1 MKTKKLLSPQAII
14 KAASVISGKP
24 INVIRGSSRAS
35 SVVAVR
41 DLCIKLCKDYL
52 CVADRDIAVSFGKDR
67 SSICIALKRVE
78 KNLDQRDQYRLLLEL
93 VKGDLGL

>member
-1 MKTKKLLSPQAII
+1 MKTKILNPQTII
-14 KAASVISGKP
+14 RAASIISGKP

-52 CVADRDIAVSFGKDR
+52 FVADRDIAAAFGKDR
-67 SSICIALKRVE
+67 SSVCIALKRVE

-93 VKGDLGL
+93 VKGELEL